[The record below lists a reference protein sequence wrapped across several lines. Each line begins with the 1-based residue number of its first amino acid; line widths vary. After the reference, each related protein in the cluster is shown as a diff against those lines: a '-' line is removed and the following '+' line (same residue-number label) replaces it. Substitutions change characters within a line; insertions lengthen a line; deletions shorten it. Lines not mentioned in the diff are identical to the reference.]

1 MSIEDL
7 NIVVPSES
15 MTEDDQ
21 SVLNED
27 LKELGE
33 QGVEKAPP
41 VEKQETDKP
50 ESEEEVAARE
60 AAEDSNNELSEEERE
75 TIRERRRQERH
86 NRKNFRKEK
95 EDSYRREIDGLRRQL
110 AEVNEWKNTVEQRR
124 VHSGAAQID
133 KALKDSMDAVAVA
146 KRALKEATETQNG
159 DALVEAQELYY
170 AASRR
175 AENLTNVKQRM
186 AQQMQQRP
194 QQNIDPMIVQQAK
207 TWMDN
212 KSWYDPTGKDPD
224 SRIALT
230 IDNAMADEG
239 WNPRTPEY
247 WTELDSR
254 LKKYL
259 PHRYQQ
265 SAPAASDKPRP
276 PTGGSNK
283 GASSNAGSS
292 FTLSPE
298 RVRAMKEAGMWED
311 PDKRK
316 SMIKRYIEQDRSVK

>member
-1 MSIEDL
+1 M
-7 NIVVPSES
+7 PSENLNVVVS
-15 MTEDDQ
+15 SENMTDDDQ

-33 QGVEKAPP
+33 QPAEKELA
-41 VEKQETDKP
+41 EKQESD
-50 ESEEEVAARE
+50 EDVAERE

-110 AEVNEWKNTVEQRR
+110 SEVNEWKNTVEQRR
-124 VHSGAAQID
+124 VTSGAAQLD

-207 TWMDN
+207 AWMDN
-212 KSWYDPTGKDPD
+212 KSWYDPTGQDSD

-230 IDNAMADEG
+230 VDNAMADEG

-247 WTELDSR
+247 WAELDTR

-265 SAPAASDKPRP
+265 NTSVNVEKNRP
-276 PTGGSNK
+276 PTSGSNK
-283 GASSNAGSS
+283 GAPNSGSS

-316 SMIKRYIEQDRSVK
+316 SMIKRYIEQDRSAK